1 MNMGPDAKISFWSL
15 KFTKAIYGGIIATII
30 IFLGGYL
37 VGNLGSFEAL
47 ANIKEIRPSL
57 RFVCSAILTATST
70 ILALLLTL
78 LSFSGSTEKNI
89 RAEHFMRIQWIARF
103 ACFTF
108 AAAICLL
115 LFLNLPIEN
124 ADDKLADYYVALYY
138 IFLSYGAIMGGLMI
152 SIVLMLY
159 QAASEIILLVH
170 PNKEEDYILVSEQS
184 GEHKEQPSS

>member
-1 MNMGPDAKISFWSL
+1 MNMGPETDLSFKSL
-15 KFTKAIYGGIIATII
+15 KFTKAIYGGIIATLI
-30 IFLGGYL
+30 IFMGSYL

-89 RAEHFMRIQWIARF
+89 HVEHYMRIQWIARF
-103 ACFTF
+103 ASFTF

-124 ADDKLADYYVALYY
+124 ADEKLADYYVALYY

-170 PNKEEDYILVSEQS
+170 PNKEDDYILVSEQS
-184 GEHKEQPSS
+184 GEQKDPSSS

>member
-1 MNMGPDAKISFWSL
+1 MGPDTNFSFWGL
-15 KFTKAIYGGIIATII
+15 KFTKAIYGGIIATLI

-89 RAEHFMRIQWIARF
+89 HAEHFIRIRWIARF
-103 ACFTF
+103 SCFAF

-124 ADDKLADYYVALYY
+124 ADEKLQNYYVALYY
-138 IFLSYGAIMGGLMI
+138 IFLSYGAIIGGLMI

-170 PNKEEDYILVSEQS
+170 PNKEDDYILVSEQS
-184 GEHKEQPSS
+184 GEHKEPSSS